1 MKKVGKLKKP
11 PKVEDVAEQEKKVS
25 NQKGKRKGSE
35 IDEIFAANKR
45 KRVESEK
52 KAEAETKAKSKVAAA
67 NLKKKE
73 KSMKSR
79 SFEFSAGT
87 SGPRK
92 RTADGLAV
100 FSEEELGIG
109 KPDAG
114 GTAFIDSLTETEGA
128 RLYGITGSRLQS
140 NSNSIDLSCLCSDQ
154 FIVNMNAVLMMLIGT
169 PRESLLKGVDLL
181 ESICIE
187 DSKRLY
193 MYINGDVSS
202 SFTTCM
208 YLRTPIFRQMIFV
221 MSCKNKRLS
230 FQGVGSDF
238 GLVQDLK
245 VSVQKIMVLNMVS
258 LIG

>member
-45 KRVESEK
+45 KRLESEK
-52 KAEAETKAKSKVAAA
+52 KAEAETKAKVAAA

-87 SGPRK
+87 CGPRK

-114 GTAFIDSLTETEGA
+114 GTA
-128 RLYGITGSRLQS
+128 
-140 NSNSIDLSCLCSDQ
+140 LCPFDCDCC
-154 FIVNMNAVLMMLIGT
+154 F
-169 PRESLLKGVDLL
+169 
-181 ESICIE
+181 
-187 DSKRLY
+187 
-193 MYINGDVSS
+193 
-202 SFTTCM
+202 
-208 YLRTPIFRQMIFV
+208 
-221 MSCKNKRLS
+221 
-230 FQGVGSDF
+230 
-238 GLVQDLK
+238 
-245 VSVQKIMVLNMVS
+245 
-258 LIG
+258 